1 MHQGVKREM
10 RLSRC
15 VFVPP
20 HIILNCFFF
29 FFQLIYEPPGLTA
42 VERRGSGRG
51 LGGPAGM
58 CRSAESLHTRF
69 ILLLLLLLAFFCTT
83 MHINELATSRRWRYG
98 GHGGCE
104 QWEDAERAAVVVV
117 WMETPCI

>member
-20 HIILNCFFF
+20 HIILNCFF

-58 CRSAESLHTRF
+58 CRSAESLHTCF
-69 ILLLLLLLAFFCTT
+69 IFLLLLLAFFAQQST
-83 MHINELATSRRWRYG
+83 
-98 GHGGCE
+98 
-104 QWEDAERAAVVVV
+104 
-117 WMETPCI
+117 